1 MFWRIDN
8 KMDSINADS
17 IVDHI
22 EDVFKRRGAESY
34 LGEQVTMAQHMLQTA
49 QCAEQA
55 GADNS
60 QIVAALLH
68 DIGHYKNEI
77 PETSLAKGVDNFHE
91 EAGANFLEDY
101 FPLSVVEPIRQH
113 VAAKRYLCATRPS
126 YFYKLSE
133 ASVHSLNLQGG
144 PMCEDEVREFEKNP
158 YLKDILKVRYLD
170 EAGKSEH
177 MSIPSFSYFA
187 PMVQRI
193 VDQYAGENTAQLKY
207 NV

>member
-1 MFWRIDN
+1 MDRI
-8 KMDSINADS
+8 SADR

-101 FPLSVVEPIRQH
+101 FPISVVEPIRQH
-113 VAAKRYLCATRPS
+113 VAAKRYLCAVKS
-126 YFYKLSE
+126 DYFRRLSA
-133 ASVHSLNLQGG
+133 ASIHTLNLQGG
-144 PMCEDEVREFEKNP
+144 PMNEEEVKEFEKNV
-158 YLKDILKVRYLD
+158 YFEQCINLRYWDEDAKDPERV
-170 EAGKSEH
+170 H
-177 MSIPSFSYFA
+177 PTFSYYR
-187 PMVQRI
+187 PLVETL
-193 VDQYAGENTAQLKY
+193 VKY
-207 NV
+207 

>member
-1 MFWRIDN
+1 MDN
-8 KMDSINADS
+8 INADN

-55 GADNS
+55 GADDS

-77 PETSLAKGVDNFHE
+77 PETSLAKGIDNYHE

-101 FPLSVVEPIRQH
+101 FPISVVEPIRQH
-113 VAAKRYLCATRPS
+113 VAAKRYLCKVRPD
-126 YFYKLSE
+126 YFERLSP
-133 ASVHSLNLQGG
+133 ASIHTLNLQGG
-144 PMCEDEVREFEKNP
+144 PMNEEEIEEFEKNV
-158 YLKDILKVRYLD
+158 YLEQCISLRYWDEDAKDPERIHPEFSYYRPLVESLVRY
-170 EAGKSEH
+170 
-177 MSIPSFSYFA
+177 
-187 PMVQRI
+187 
-193 VDQYAGENTAQLKY
+193 
-207 NV
+207 